1 MQQPGRGRAE
11 PQPEPAQRGGAG
23 FLGCILGCVQ
33 PLSISLC
40 PAASLGA
47 PAAGSFVLPA
57 CSALLLPP
65 RVTLS
70 SRGAP
75 PTGAEVLGR
84 VGGSAFCF
92 SPPPCPLEWR
102 FKGCK
107 LAGLGCLLVL
117 PAGRIE
123 AQPRRPSRLQRG
135 RCLQQSQSSRPLL
148 PSSLSP
154 LEGGIPLSRREPAH
168 RPGPAQLLWLLPPLC
183 LLGGGRGESQTPP
196 WKAPEVGSE
205 DSQSFR
211 GAAQLVSVFARW
223 RGAGAALAAWLGRG

>member
-1 MQQPGRGRAE
+1 MRAA
-11 PQPEPAQRGGAG
+11 PQH
-23 FLGCILGCVQ
+23 Q
-33 PLSISLC
+33 PLSCCIPWGTCSGVIC
-40 PAASLGA
+40 APCVLGS
-47 PAAGSFVLPA
+47 PPPTPVSP
-57 CSALLLPP
+57 SALREHHP
-65 RVTLS
+65 REQ
-70 SRGAP
+70 RCW
-75 PTGAEVLGR
+75 
-84 VGGSAFCF
+84 GGSAAQPSA
-92 SPPPCPLEWR
+92 SPLLPAPFEWR

-135 RCLQQSQSSRPLL
+135 RCLQQSQSSRLLL

-196 WKAPEVGSE
+196 GRLPRLAVRIP
-205 DSQSFR
+205 R
-211 GAAQLVSVFARW
+211 ASVV
-223 RGAGAALAAWLGRG
+223 LPSL